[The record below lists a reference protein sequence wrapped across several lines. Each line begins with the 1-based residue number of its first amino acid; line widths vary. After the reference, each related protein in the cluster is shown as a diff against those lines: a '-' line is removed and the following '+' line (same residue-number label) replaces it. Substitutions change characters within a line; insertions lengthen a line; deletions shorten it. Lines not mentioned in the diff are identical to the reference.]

1 MQEQVYETKAGDT
14 WDLIAFKLLGNEN
27 FMEDLLRANMEL
39 SEIVIFPAGV
49 EVAIPFIEKNRRE
62 GVAPWLQKI

>member
-1 MQEQVYETKAGDT
+1 M
-14 WDLIAFKLLGNEN
+14 IAFKLLGNEN